1 LPAAIVNA
9 RGKGG
14 GPPPTIPQGITQE
27 PSGFQAPVAFDV
39 PSTHTPLQTA
49 FSPVTGERV
58 QNQQEMQSGADVRS
72 GVFAS
77 SQSGGDYSR
86 EQGVG
91 RAPGWRWPWNQRSL
105 AFNFQSLDRWAI
117 ERTGLGLEPAESG
130 INPYVG
136 VQEPAYSP
144 ITAMDQFTMYYE
156 QSPDQHYQWP
166 APVIIRDA
174 EAPSL
179 TSQAVIG

>member
-1 LPAAIVNA
+1 M
-9 RGKGG
+9 
-14 GPPPTIPQGITQE
+14 IPVGITQE
-27 PSGFQAPVAFDV
+27 PTGFQAPPAYDARQD
-39 PSTHTPLQTA
+39 STPGQIA
-49 FSPVTGERV
+49 FSPVTIERLS
-58 QNQQEMQSGADVRS
+58 NEQEMQSGADVRS
-72 GVFAS
+72 GVHAS

-86 EQGVG
+86 EQGIG
-91 RAPGWRWPWNQRSL
+91 RSPGWQWPWNIHAG

-117 ERTGLGLEPAESG
+117 ERTGLGLEPPESG

-144 ITAMDQFTMYYE
+144 ITAMDQYSMYYE

-174 EAPSL
+174 PSVSF
-179 TSQAVIG
+179 TEQAVIG